1 MPNYTQKDKA
11 TKGNMAAQQKKKKYT
26 SVENSDGTTTNTFEK
41 KRKLGKNK
49 GEVKKRVTSIV
60 KKDKSGETRGIA
72 SVTQTYDKEG
82 KLKKEKGSGRKKEL
96 ASLKESVKKDNSIAA
111 AQKKGAPAKP
121 TSSISKA
128 SLILRPNKEVFKN
141 IKSDTKID
149 VKLMKEPKSPEL
161 VIQMKGKA
169 MTSDEMALAPSR
181 QVMRNRENI
190 DFDSSTDRGIKS
202 LYTGKRQEEYH
213 TSGMPKFITS
223 AESGE
228 RINTTTGG
236 IDEGSFTKITTNI
249 PERSKVT
256 ATEDSDKYQK
266 GEEFYVDPARM
277 HPQHPSKQRMAN
289 MVNKVATYN
298 MPNVK
303 AAQKK
308 YHK

>member
-1 MPNYTQKDKA
+1 MLNQTTLS
-11 TKGNMAAQQKKKKYT
+11 TK
-26 SVENSDGTTTNTFEK
+26 E
-41 KRKLGKNK
+41 
-49 GEVKKRVTSIV
+49 
-60 KKDKSGETRGIA
+60 
-72 SVTQTYDKEG
+72 
-82 KLKKEKGSGRKKEL
+82 
-96 ASLKESVKKDNSIAA
+96 
-111 AQKKGAPAKP
+111 
-121 TSSISKA
+121 
-128 SLILRPNKEVFKN
+128 
-141 IKSDTKID
+141 
-149 VKLMKEPKSPEL
+149 
-161 VIQMKGKA
+161 
-169 MTSDEMALAPSR
+169 
-181 QVMRNRENI
+181 REI
-190 DFDSSTDRGIKS
+190 
-202 LYTGKRQEEYH
+202 
-213 TSGMPKFITS
+213 ITS